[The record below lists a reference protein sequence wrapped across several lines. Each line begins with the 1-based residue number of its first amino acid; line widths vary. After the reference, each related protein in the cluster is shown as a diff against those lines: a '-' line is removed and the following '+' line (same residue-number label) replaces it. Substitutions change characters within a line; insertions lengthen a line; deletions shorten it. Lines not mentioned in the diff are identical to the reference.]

1 MKRFRIRFTPEA
13 SRLVSKLHPETKR
26 MIKSALDDLKATPYV
41 GSPLQGE
48 LFGFRSMK
56 IKRYRL
62 LYSVNEEE
70 AYIEVLYV
78 GHRRDVYEQFR
89 VLLSKLR

>member
-13 SRLVSKLHPETKR
+13 SRLISKLHPETKK
-26 MIKSALDDLKATPYV
+26 MIRAALDGLKGSPYV

-48 LFGFRSMK
+48 LSGFRSMK
-56 IKRYRL
+56 IKRYRV

-70 AYIEVLYV
+70 AYIEVLYL

-89 VLLSKLR
+89 VLLNKFR

>member
-13 SRLVSKLHPETKR
+13 SRLISKLHPETKK
-26 MIKSALDDLKATPYV
+26 MIKSALDGLKATPYA

-48 LFGFRSMK
+48 LSGFRSMK
-56 IKRYRL
+56 IKRYRV
-62 LYSVNEEE
+62 LYCVNEEE